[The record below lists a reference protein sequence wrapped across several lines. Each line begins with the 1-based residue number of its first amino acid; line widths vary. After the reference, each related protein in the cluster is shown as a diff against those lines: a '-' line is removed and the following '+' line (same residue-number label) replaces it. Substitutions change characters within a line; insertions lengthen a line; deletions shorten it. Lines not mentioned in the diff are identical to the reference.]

1 MTNDEALRIGRKA
14 IEDARKRVG
23 DNPERLIEEIEK
35 SCTGDTLAGQAFSI
49 TGNLILESI
58 QETKH

>member
-14 IEDARKRVG
+14 VEDARKRVG
-23 DNPERLIEEIEK
+23 DKQEGLIEEIEK
-35 SCTGDTLAGQAFSI
+35 VCDGDALVAQAFSI
-49 TGNLILESI
+49 TGHLILESN

>member
-14 IEDARKRVG
+14 VEDARKRVG

-35 SCTGDTLAGQAFSI
+35 ICTGDTLAAQAFSI
-49 TGNLILESI
+49 TGHLVLESI

>member
-23 DNPERLIEEIEK
+23 DKQESLIEEIEK
-35 SCTGDTLAGQAFSI
+35 VCAGDTLVAQAFSI
-49 TGNLILESI
+49 TGHLLLESI

>member
-14 IEDARKRVG
+14 VEDARKRVG
-23 DNPERLIEEIEK
+23 DKQESLIEELEK
-35 SCTGDTLAGQAFSI
+35 VCTGDALAAQAFSI
-49 TGNLILESI
+49 TGHLILESI